1 VLAGTLASV
10 GSIPVAS
17 IALVLGIHRL
27 MSEALTFVNVVGN
40 CMAAIGI
47 AKWEGAVDINALHEK
62 IGIPAA
68 LPVPA
73 PRPAE

>member
-1 VLAGTLASV
+1 
-10 GSIPVAS
+10 
-17 IALVLGIHRL
+17 

-47 AKWEGAVDINALHEK
+47 AKWEGAVDINALQEK